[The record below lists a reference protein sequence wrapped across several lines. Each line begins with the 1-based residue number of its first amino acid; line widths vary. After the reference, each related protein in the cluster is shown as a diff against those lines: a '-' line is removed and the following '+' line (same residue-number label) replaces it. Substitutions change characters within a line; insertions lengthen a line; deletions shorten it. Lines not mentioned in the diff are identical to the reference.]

1 MAGGTQTPGD
11 AGTAQM
17 QTVPDFS
24 VSGDAI
30 ELAVPAL
37 SSFVDIVRT
46 ATAGLAARL
55 AFSFDDIED
64 LRIAVNE
71 ACTMVLALPG
81 ARTTADAALTCRYRV
96 LPEALVVT
104 VSVSVDPTAA
114 LPATQAIA
122 WQVLRVHVSEVR
134 GVIEDG
140 QARVELRKPRGG

>member
-17 QTVPDFS
+17 QTVPDVS

-30 ELAVPAL
+30 ELVVPAL

-71 ACTMVLALPG
+71 ACAMVLALPG
-81 ARTTADAALTCRYRV
+81 ARTVDDAALTCRYQVR
-96 LPEALVVT
+96 PEALVVT
-104 VSVSVDPTAA
+104 VSAPVDPTAA
-114 LPATQAIA
+114 LPATQSIA
-122 WQVLRVHVSEVR
+122 WQVLRVHASEVR
-134 GVIEDG
+134 GAIEDG
-140 QARVELRKPRGG
+140 HARVELRKPRGG